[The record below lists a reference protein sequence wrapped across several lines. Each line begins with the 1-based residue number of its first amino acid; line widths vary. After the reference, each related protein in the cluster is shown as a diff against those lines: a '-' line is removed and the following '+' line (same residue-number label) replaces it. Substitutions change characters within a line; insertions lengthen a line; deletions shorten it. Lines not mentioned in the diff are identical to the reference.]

1 MRRIRAAAH
10 VHSSWSY
17 DGRWSLSQIA
27 LTFRRLGYDAVLL
40 AEHDRGFD
48 AERWSAYRRG
58 CADASTESMLLVPG
72 IEYSDPSNSVH
83 VPVWGDVPFLG
94 AGIETGELLSRSEEA
109 GAAAII
115 AHIGRREVWRIL
127 QDEWLNRVVGVE
139 LWNRKYDGYAPNQ
152 PAARLLQERS
162 DLLPFVSLDFH
173 TARRAAPAR
182 HDPRVDERARGGAGA
197 RRDPARAGLPHRVR
211 DCGDA
216 SGREPC
222 IAGDASAGAQ
232 PQARQG
238 ARSIEL
244 SEAPPS
250 VISSRATHPHRR
262 WPRRL

>member
-58 CADASTESMLLVPG
+58 CADVSTESMLLVPG

-173 TARRAAPAR
+173 TARQLHPLAMILELTSEPGEAQVLDAIQRGRVSPIAFGIAATRLAESPAL
-182 HDPRVDERARGGAGA
+182 PAMQVLERS
-197 RRDPARAGLPHRVR
+197 RRRVR
-211 DCGDA
+211 ALVA
-216 SGREPC
+216 S
-222 IAGDASAGAQ
+222 S
-232 PQARQG
+232 
-238 ARSIEL
+238 
-244 SEAPPS
+244 
-250 VISSRATHPHRR
+250 
-262 WPRRL
+262 